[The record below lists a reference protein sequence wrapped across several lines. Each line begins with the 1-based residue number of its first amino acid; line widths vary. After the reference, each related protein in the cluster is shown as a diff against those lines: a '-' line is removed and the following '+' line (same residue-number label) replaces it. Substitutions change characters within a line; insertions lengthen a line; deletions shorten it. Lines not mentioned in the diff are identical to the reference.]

1 MKGKQL
7 NTRDMVLSAM
17 FIALIT
23 IGAFIKVPVPNMP
36 FTLQF
41 LFTNLAGIILGA
53 NLGGLSVLIYVL
65 AGLIGIPV
73 FTTGGGPGYIF
84 YPTFGFLIGFILGTY
99 ISGKFLENR
108 EFNKK
113 NIFLASIINLLI
125 VYVLGMIHYY
135 FISNFYS
142 DSPIGVG
149 ALFLYCFV
157 LAAPGDLFLCFIS
170 ASVGQKVNSAIKN
183 LNLGRTTYE

>member
-65 AGLIGIPV
+65 AGLIGLPV

-108 EFNKK
+108 EFNRK

-125 VYVLGMIHYY
+125 VYALGMIHYY

>member
-65 AGLIGIPV
+65 AGLIGLPV

-125 VYVLGMIHYY
+125 VYLLGMIHYY

>member
-125 VYVLGMIHYY
+125 VYAIGMIHYY

>member
-1 MKGKQL
+1 MKGRQL
-7 NTRDMVLSAM
+7 NIRDIVLCAM

-23 IGAFIKVPVPNMP
+23 VGAFIKIPIPNMP

-53 NLGGLSVLIYVL
+53 NLGALSVLIYVI

-84 YPTFGFLIGFILGTY
+84 YPTFGFLVGFIIGTY
-99 ISGKFLENR
+99 VSGKFLEKR
-108 EFNKK
+108 ELTAK
-113 NIFLASIINLLI
+113 NIFIASIINLLI
-125 VYVLGMIHYY
+125 VYALGMIHYY

-142 DSPIGVG
+142 DSPIGIG

-157 LAAPGDLFLCFIS
+157 LAVPGDLLLCFLS
-170 ASVGQKVNSAIKN
+170 SVVGKKVNSAISKIYYR
-183 LNLGRTTYE
+183 GVSYE

>member
-65 AGLIGIPV
+65 AGLIGLPV

-125 VYVLGMIHYY
+125 VYALGMIHYY

>member
-53 NLGGLSVLIYVL
+53 NLVGLSVLIYVL
-65 AGLIGIPV
+65 AGLIGLPV

-108 EFNKK
+108 EFNRK

-125 VYVLGMIHYY
+125 VYALGMIHYY

>member
-53 NLGGLSVLIYVL
+53 NLGALSVLIYVL
-65 AGLIGIPV
+65 AGLIGLPV
-73 FTTGGGPGYIF
+73 FTTGGGPSYIF
-84 YPTFGFLIGFILGTY
+84 YPTFGFLVGFILGTY

-108 EFNKK
+108 EFNRK

-125 VYVLGMIHYY
+125 VYALGMIHYY

-170 ASVGQKVNSAIKN
+170 ASIGQKVNSAIKN
-183 LNLGRTTYE
+183 LNFRRSTYE

>member
-1 MKGKQL
+1 MKSKQL

-125 VYVLGMIHYY
+125 VYLLGMIHYY

>member
-7 NTRDMVLSAM
+7 NTRDMVLVSM

-23 IGAFIKVPVPNMP
+23 VGAFIKIPIPNMP

-53 NLGGLSVLIYVL
+53 KLGALSVLIYVI

-73 FTTGGGPGYIF
+73 FTTGGGPGYIL
-84 YPTFGFLIGFILGTY
+84 YPTFGFLVGFIIGAYVGGRY
-99 ISGKFLENR
+99 IEKRDLTT
-108 EFNKK
+108 K
-113 NIFLASIINLLI
+113 NIFIASIINLLI
-125 VYVLGMIHYY
+125 VYALGMIHYY

-142 DSPIGVG
+142 NTPIGVG

-157 LAAPGDLFLCFIS
+157 LAVPGDLLLCFIS
-170 ASVGQKVNSAIKN
+170 AAVGKKVNSAVLK
-183 LNLGRTTYE
+183 LDFKEASYE

>member
-1 MKGKQL
+1 MKSKQL

-65 AGLIGIPV
+65 AGLIGLPV

-125 VYVLGMIHYY
+125 VYALGMIHYY

>member
-1 MKGKQL
+1 MKSKQL

-125 VYVLGMIHYY
+125 VYAIGMIHYY

>member
-1 MKGKQL
+1 MKSKQL

-108 EFNKK
+108 EFNRK

-125 VYVLGMIHYY
+125 VYALGMIHYY

>member
-7 NTRDMVLSAM
+7 NTRDMVLVSM

-23 IGAFIKVPVPNMP
+23 VGAFIKIPIPNMP

-53 NLGGLSVLIYVL
+53 KLGALSVLIYVI

-73 FTTGGGPGYIF
+73 FTTGGGPGYIL
-84 YPTFGFLIGFILGTY
+84 YPTFGFLVGFIIGAYVGGRY
-99 ISGKFLENR
+99 IEKRDLTT
-108 EFNKK
+108 K
-113 NIFLASIINLLI
+113 NIFIASIINLLI
-125 VYVLGMIHYY
+125 VYAFGMIHYY

-142 DSPIGVG
+142 NTPIGIG

-157 LAAPGDLFLCFIS
+157 LAVPGDLLLCFIS
-170 ASVGQKVNSAIKN
+170 AAVGKKVNSAVLK
-183 LNLGRTTYE
+183 LDFKEASYE

>member
-7 NTRDMVLSAM
+7 NVRDMVLSAM

-23 IGAFIKVPVPNMP
+23 VGAFIKIPIPNMP

-41 LFTNLAGIILGA
+41 LFTNLAGIILGSK
-53 NLGGLSVLIYVL
+53 LGALSVLIYVL

-84 YPTFGFLIGFILGTY
+84 YPTFGFLIGFIIGTY
-99 ISGKFLENR
+99 VGGKYIEKRQINSKTIFIS
-108 EFNKK
+108 
-113 NIFLASIINLLI
+113 SVINLLI
-125 VYVLGMIHYY
+125 VYALGMIHYY
-135 FISNFYS
+135 IISNFYS
-142 DSPIGVG
+142 NSPIGIG

-157 LAAPGDLFLCFIS
+157 LAVPGDIFLCFIS
-170 ASVGQKVNSAIKN
+170 AAVGKRVNSAVNK
-183 LNLGRTTYE
+183 LNFREASYE

>member
-7 NTRDMVLSAM
+7 NTRDMVLVSM

-23 IGAFIKVPVPNMP
+23 VGAFIKIPIPNMP

-53 NLGGLSVLIYVL
+53 KLGALSVLIYVI

-73 FTTGGGPGYIF
+73 FTTGGGPGYIL
-84 YPTFGFLIGFILGTY
+84 YPTFGFLVGFIIGAYVGGRY
-99 ISGKFLENR
+99 IEKRDLTT
-108 EFNKK
+108 K
-113 NIFLASIINLLI
+113 NIFIASIINLLI
-125 VYVLGMIHYY
+125 VYAFGMIHYY

-142 DSPIGVG
+142 NTPIGVG

-157 LAAPGDLFLCFIS
+157 LAVPGDLLLCFIS
-170 ASVGQKVNSAIKN
+170 AAVGKKVNSAVLK
-183 LNLGRTTYE
+183 LNFKEASYE

>member
-65 AGLIGIPV
+65 AGLIGLPV

>member
-7 NTRDMVLSAM
+7 NTRDMVLVSM

-23 IGAFIKVPVPNMP
+23 VGAFIKIPIPNMP

-53 NLGGLSVLIYVL
+53 KLGALSVLIYVI

-73 FTTGGGPGYIF
+73 FTTGGGPGYIL
-84 YPTFGFLIGFILGTY
+84 YPTFGFLVGFIIGAYVGGRY
-99 ISGKFLENR
+99 IEKRDLTT
-108 EFNKK
+108 K
-113 NIFLASIINLLI
+113 NIFIASIINLLI
-125 VYVLGMIHYY
+125 VYAFGMIHYY

-142 DSPIGVG
+142 NTPIGVG

-157 LAAPGDLFLCFIS
+157 LAVPGDLLLCFIS
-170 ASVGQKVNSAIKN
+170 AAVGKKVNSAVLK
-183 LNLGRTTYE
+183 LDFKEASYE

>member
-7 NTRDMVLSAM
+7 NTRDMVLVSM

-23 IGAFIKVPVPNMP
+23 VGAFIKIPIPNMP

-53 NLGGLSVLIYVL
+53 KLGALSVLIYVI

-73 FTTGGGPGYIF
+73 FTTGGGPGYIL
-84 YPTFGFLIGFILGTY
+84 YPTFGFLVGFIIGAYVGGRY
-99 ISGKFLENR
+99 IEKRDLTT
-108 EFNKK
+108 K
-113 NIFLASIINLLI
+113 NIFIASIINLLI
-125 VYVLGMIHYY
+125 VYALGMIHYY

-142 DSPIGVG
+142 NTPIGVG

-157 LAAPGDLFLCFIS
+157 LAVPGDLLLCFIS
-170 ASVGQKVNSAIKN
+170 AAVGKKVNSAVLK
-183 LNLGRTTYE
+183 LNFKEASYE

>member
-7 NTRDMVLSAM
+7 NTRDMVLVSM

-23 IGAFIKVPVPNMP
+23 VGAFIKIPIPNMP

-53 NLGGLSVLIYVL
+53 KLGALSVLIYVI

-73 FTTGGGPGYIF
+73 FTTGGGPGYIL
-84 YPTFGFLIGFILGTY
+84 YPTFGFLVGFIIGAYVGGRY
-99 ISGKFLENR
+99 IEKRDLTT
-108 EFNKK
+108 K
-113 NIFLASIINLLI
+113 NIFIASIINLLI
-125 VYVLGMIHYY
+125 VYALGMIHYY

-142 DSPIGVG
+142 NTPIGIG

-157 LAAPGDLFLCFIS
+157 LAVPGDLLLCFIS
-170 ASVGQKVNSAIKN
+170 AAVGKKVNSAVLK
-183 LNLGRTTYE
+183 LNFKEASYE

>member
-1 MKGKQL
+1 MKSKQL

-125 VYVLGMIHYY
+125 VYALGMIHYY

>member
-7 NTRDMVLSAM
+7 NIRDMVLSAM

-65 AGLIGIPV
+65 AGLIGLPV

-125 VYVLGMIHYY
+125 VYLLGMIHYY

>member
-125 VYVLGMIHYY
+125 VYALGMIHYY